1 MPETTWTGSRL
12 HIWRWCLAA
21 AVVVILALAG
31 SPSSA
36 AGCDGYTGD
45 PEEAAAFWSTVS
57 EDGLRACI
65 EAHGT
70 EVRDEEYGGT
80 PLHRAAANA
89 SPGALFVLLEA
100 GADLHAESRTDST
113 PLHWASARA
122 KDPAA
127 IALLLDAG
135 ADPMARND
143 QGWTPLHGAAG
154 QNTNPGATA
163 LLIEAGADF
172 EAGVDYKWSAHY
184 MSTPLHLAAGFN
196 DNPTVVTDLIE
207 AGADIESHNYY
218 VGTPLIMAAEF
229 NDNPLVIAALLD
241 AGADQKAQADFNET
255 VWSITMRNPD
265 WVGHLFYG
273 LLPALR
279 WSAPV
284 PTRLS
289 CEFRRATVPFGTL
302 GRIPRAHGLGPA
314 MLKVFERGLRRAVR

>member
-1 MPETTWTGSRL
+1 
-12 HIWRWCLAA
+12 
-21 AVVVILALAG
+21 
-31 SPSSA
+31 
-36 AGCDGYTGD
+36 
-45 PEEAAAFWSTVS
+45 
-57 EDGLRACI
+57 
-65 EAHGT
+65 
-70 EVRDEEYGGT
+70 
-80 PLHRAAANA
+80 
-89 SPGALFVLLEA
+89 
-100 GADLHAESRTDST
+100 
-113 PLHWASARA
+113 
-122 KDPAA
+122 
-127 IALLLDAG
+127 
-135 ADPMARND
+135 MARND

-241 AGADQKAQADFNET
+241 AGADQKAQADLNET

-273 LLPALR
+273 LLRTLEWQRA
-279 WSAPV
+279 APV
-284 PTRLS
+284 RTSKAQLRLGLIYHEGQS
-289 CEFRRATVPFGTL
+289 VARDYSEAARWYREAAKQGRATAQLALAFML
-302 GRIPRAHGLGPA
+302 NAGRGVAKDEMASFRWLSRAAEHGHVEAQFMLSIYHNHDMVRSHAWLIVAASQGHKIAISMLDVNRSIRPA
-314 MLKVFERGLRRAVR
+314 EVVAQAEELATDLCQGMDNPSSC